1 MIGSLYKKNEKWG
14 IFMKPLVF
22 SFLAAIIATSANL
35 AEAAEIVPAK
45 PLVRIAP
52 DYPAKCVPS
61 GPGPYP
67 DQRVTVAYDV
77 SREGVPEN
85 VRVSESADPCF
96 EDAAV
101 AAIRTAVYAPQ
112 IVDGRAVKQ
121 EELETTFTFRFAEA
135 GTIAQTSLE
144 DFDAKPL
151 VRQPPRYPER
161 SMDQARSS
169 EIVIV
174 EFDVNE
180 AGETE
185 NIQVIDST
193 LRCLEAPSTIS
204 VAEWKYAPRVRDG
217 KPVRRTGV
225 QTLITFQLSGSGI
238 APSAQDEVRR
248 AVWFKLASIRSALLK
263 DRSPAVLL
271 TDLEELKKKY
281 GPEFTKNEAAL
292 FHQLRAGV
300 RIKAQDYAGA
310 LDDLRI
316 VKRSRAI
323 TDKRT
328 IEAIDKTIAQLEA
341 IVGAP
346 TTQESPP
353 TDDGA
358 ASPTASEEPPPE
370 KSPEPQ

>member
-35 AEAAEIVPAK
+35 AEAAEIVPAN
-45 PLVRIAP
+45 PISRIAP
-52 DYPAKCVPS
+52 DYPAKCFPS
-61 GPGPYP
+61 GPGPYS
-67 DQRVTVAYDV
+67 DQRVTVGYDV

-85 VRVSESADPCF
+85 VRVSESTDPCF
-96 EDAAV
+96 EDVAV
-101 AAIRTAVYAPQ
+101 AAIRNATYAPQ
-112 IVDGRAVKQ
+112 MVDGRTVKQ
-121 EELETTFTFRFAEA
+121 EELETTFTFRFVEA
-135 GTIAQTSLE
+135 GTIPQATLE
-144 DFDAKPL
+144 DFDGKPL
-151 VRQPPRYPER
+151 VRMPPQYPR
-161 SMDQARSS
+161 RCMDTARSS

-180 AGETE
+180 AGDTE
-185 NIQVIDST
+185 NIKVVDST
-193 LRCLEAPSTIS
+193 LRCLESPSVSS
-204 VAEWKYAPRVRDG
+204 VAEWKYAPRMREG

-225 QTLITFQLSGSGI
+225 QTLISFQLSGRGV
-238 APSAQDEVRR
+238 APSAQDEIRR
-248 AVWFKLASIRSALLK
+248 AVWFRLSSVRADLLK

-271 TDLEELKKKY
+271 ADLEELERKY

-292 FHQLRAGV
+292 FHQVRAGV

-316 VKRSRAI
+316 VKRSRVI

-328 IEAIDKTIAQLEA
+328 IEAIDKAIAQLEA

-353 TDDGA
+353 TDEGA
-358 ASPTASEEPPPE
+358 ASPSASEEPPAE
-370 KSPEPQ
+370 KSPSPQ